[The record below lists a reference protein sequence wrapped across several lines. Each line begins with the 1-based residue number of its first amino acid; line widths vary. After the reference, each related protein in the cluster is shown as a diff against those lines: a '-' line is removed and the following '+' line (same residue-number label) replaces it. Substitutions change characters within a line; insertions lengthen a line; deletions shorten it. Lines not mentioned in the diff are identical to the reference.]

1 MSANPPGVVPRVVQ
15 RPRLA
20 PVRRD
25 LVRWLIL
32 TIAVA
37 LVIWSWW
44 AEVPPESSAL
54 TSSTFTVND
63 EVVRVRRVI
72 DGDTV
77 LLTDDRRVRLLGINT
92 PETKHPTLPVQAGGI
107 EASRLLKELV
117 DGREVR
123 LEFDKNR
130 LDRHGRWLAYLFRD
144 ELFINA
150 ELVRAGW
157 SRTETRFP
165 LRSTYKRLLRL
176 AEEEARRD
184 RRGLWALTPV
194 GSRAVDEAV
203 ESAASE
209 SR

>member
-1 MSANPPGVVPRVVQ
+1 MLVDPPDVVPGAIRV
-15 RPRLA
+15 PRLA
-20 PVRRD
+20 RGRRN

-32 TIAVA
+32 AIAVA

-44 AEVPPESSAL
+44 SEVPPESPAS

-107 EASRLLKELV
+107 EASRLLRELV
-117 DGREVR
+117 EGREVR

-157 SRTETRFP
+157 SRAETRFP
-165 LRSTYKRLLRL
+165 LRATYKRLLRL

-184 RRGLWALTPV
+184 RRGLWAFGPV
-194 GSRAVDEAV
+194 GPREVDEAV